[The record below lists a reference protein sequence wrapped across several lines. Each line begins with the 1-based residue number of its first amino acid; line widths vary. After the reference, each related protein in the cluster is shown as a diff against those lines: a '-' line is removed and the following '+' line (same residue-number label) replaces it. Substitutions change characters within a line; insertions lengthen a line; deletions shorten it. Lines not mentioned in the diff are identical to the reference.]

1 MISICDIKA
10 CTGCEACVSVCPV
23 HCIVMRPN
31 KDGFYYPVIN
41 TDKCIECKK
50 CIKTCPNNSELQKNK
65 SIFFMGWHK
74 DEKILLNSSSG
85 GAFTAIADLI
95 LEQGGIVFG
104 AWFDDINHIV
114 QHIGIEK
121 SNELWKI
128 RLSKYFQGR
137 IYDCYT
143 LAESELK
150 TGRQVLF
157 TGTGCQIAGLY
168 KYLGKEYGNLLTV
181 DILCHGITSKKVID
195 AYIKS
200 KENKYKRKIKTF
212 RFRLKPSDSDW
223 MQGEGTKMRL
233 DFEDGTKKIEEK
245 DVDTFFVGFNKY
257 LFLRESC
264 YDCKY
269 CGTERIA
276 DVTLAD
282 FWGIDLSTISESQR
296 KNGVS
301 LIVAN
306 SVKGE
311 TIAEKLERDM
321 EIFPADSVR
330 AIAANQAFRKPS
342 TKNDKREEFLSKID
356 SFDFDKLVHKYNR
369 DIYFKLRVRKILG
382 NRVYDFLKRIC
393 GRE

>member
-1 MISICDIKA
+1 
-10 CTGCEACVSVCPV
+10 
-23 HCIVMRPN
+23 
-31 KDGFYYPVIN
+31 
-41 TDKCIECKK
+41 
-50 CIKTCPNNSELQKNK
+50 
-65 SIFFMGWHK
+65 
-74 DEKILLNSSSG
+74 
-85 GAFTAIADLI
+85 
-95 LEQGGIVFG
+95 
-104 AWFDDINHIV
+104 
-114 QHIGIEK
+114 
-121 SNELWKI
+121 
-128 RLSKYFQGR
+128 
-137 IYDCYT
+137 
-143 LAESELK
+143 
-150 TGRQVLF
+150 VLF

-181 DILCHGITSKKVID
+181 DILCHGITSKKIID

-200 KENKYKRKIKTF
+200 KEKRYKRKIKTF

-223 MQGEGTKMRL
+223 MQGGGTKMRL

-245 DVDTFFVGFNKY
+245 DADTFFVGFNKY

-301 LIVAN
+301 LIVVN
-306 SVKGE
+306 SGKGE
-311 TIAEKLERDM
+311 KLVEQLEKDM

-342 TKNDKREEFLSKID
+342 TKNAKREEFLAKID

-382 NRVYDFLKRIC
+382 NRVYDFLKKIAEENR
-393 GRE
+393 

>member
-1 MISICDIKA
+1 MISICDMKA
-10 CTGCEACVSVCPV
+10 CTGCEACASACPV
-23 HCIVMRPN
+23 HCIVMKPN

-41 TDKCIECKK
+41 IDKCIECKK
-50 CIKTCPNNSELQKNK
+50 CFKTCPNNSKLPKYK
-65 SIFFMGWHK
+65 SRFFMGWHK

-104 AWFDDINHIV
+104 AWFDDINHTV

-121 SNELWKI
+121 SNELWKL

-181 DILCHGITSKKVID
+181 DILCHGITSKKIID

-200 KENKYKRKIKTF
+200 KEKRYKRKIKTF

-223 MQGEGTKMRL
+223 MQGGGE
-233 DFEDGTKKIEEK
+233 
-245 DVDTFFVGFNKY
+245 
-257 LFLRESC
+257 LR
-264 YDCKY
+264 
-269 CGTERIA
+269 
-276 DVTLAD
+276 
-282 FWGIDLSTISESQR
+282 
-296 KNGVS
+296 
-301 LIVAN
+301 
-306 SVKGE
+306 
-311 TIAEKLERDM
+311 
-321 EIFPADSVR
+321 
-330 AIAANQAFRKPS
+330 
-342 TKNDKREEFLSKID
+342 
-356 SFDFDKLVHKYNR
+356 
-369 DIYFKLRVRKILG
+369 
-382 NRVYDFLKRIC
+382 
-393 GRE
+393 